1 MGLFSPPPVRLLT
14 LTVETAENTSKNNIA
29 IPYILISYRM
39 ETVNNNY
46 HMIVV
51 HRQLYNRHVQE
62 WYFMLISCEADIYC
76 TMAANLLHVGLF
88 NFQDID

>member
-1 MGLFSPPPVRLLT
+1 MGLFSQPPVRLLT
-14 LTVETAENTSKNNIA
+14 LTLETAENTSKNNIA

-51 HRQLYNRHVQE
+51 QRQLYNRHVQE
-62 WYFMLISCEADIYC
+62 WYFM
-76 TMAANLLHVGLF
+76 
-88 NFQDID
+88 